1 MPTPARMSPLA
12 RDRERAA
19 HFSIRKSPFGYC
31 FVLYWG
37 TNPGQRGRRVIQNTT
52 RKNSRALVPLST
64 AGTDGLA
71 WWVDQYFQSA
81 VTTSPASQQV
91 QRRDLGLFLRYLRAE
106 EGTDQCMAW
115 TPRLARAFQEHLQQ
129 TLTPAGR
136 RAWSDRTLRRILAH
150 LKTFATW
157 VHTHQPFPLGHPMA
171 AIKLRALTAA
181 ERRRVLDAADLLLT
195 IGGRS
200 KDRKRYKTGER
211 PRRTG
216 YRPYRNRAMVYT
228 LIETGMRRAAVTHL
242 DQTQVDLAGRRLT
255 VAEKGGATHTY
266 QISREGAQ
274 AIADYLVHE
283 RVQDAARWPSPALFL
298 AAATVSQGTG
308 RLTVRVINTVWN
320 AVCRVAQVQGR
331 TPHSARHAMGKH
343 IMAKTGNIA
352 AVQQQLGH
360 RQAAYAMQYAR
371 STTAEVGRVLDDR

>member
-1 MPTPARMSPLA
+1 MT
-12 RDRERAA
+12 
-19 HFSIRKSPFGYC
+19 
-31 FVLYWG
+31 
-37 TNPGQRGRRVIQNTT
+37 QNTT
-52 RKNSRALVPLST
+52 RNNAGALVPLRT
-64 AGTDGLA
+64 AGADGLA
-71 WWVDQYFQSA
+71 WWVEQYFQHA

-91 QRRDLGLFLRYLRAE
+91 QRRDLDLFLRYLWAE
-106 EGTDQCMAW
+106 EGTDQRMAW
-115 TPRLARAFQEHLQQ
+115 TPRLARAFQQHLQQ

-136 RAWSDRTLRRILAH
+136 RAWSDRTIRRVLAH

-171 AIKLRALTAA
+171 TIKLPALGTGLEVDRALTAA
-181 ERRRVLDAADLLLT
+181 ERRRLLDAADLLLT

-228 LIETGMRRAAVTHL
+228 LIETGMRRAAVTSL
-242 DQTQVDLAGRRLT
+242 DQGQVDLASRRLT
-255 VAEKGGATHTY
+255 VVEKGGAIHTY

-283 RVQDAARWPSPALFL
+283 RAQDTARWPSPALFL
-298 AAATVSQGTG
+298 AAATVPRGTG

-320 AVCRVAQVQGR
+320 TVCRVGQVQGR

-371 STTAEVGRVLDDR
+371 STTAELGQVLDDR

>member
-1 MPTPARMSPLA
+1 
-12 RDRERAA
+12 
-19 HFSIRKSPFGYC
+19 
-31 FVLYWG
+31 
-37 TNPGQRGRRVIQNTT
+37 
-52 RKNSRALVPLST
+52 VPLRT
-64 AGTDGLA
+64 VGADGLA
-71 WWVDQYFQSA
+71 WWVEQYFQHA

-91 QRRDLGLFLRYLRAE
+91 QRRDLGLLLRYLRAE

-136 RAWSDRTLRRILAH
+136 RAWSDRTIRRILAH

-171 AIKLRALTAA
+171 AIKLPALGIGLEVDRALTAA

-216 YRPYRNRAMVYT
+216 YRPYRNRAIVYT

-242 DQTQVDLAGRRLT
+242 DQAQVDLAGRRLT
-255 VAEKGGATHTY
+255 VVEKGGATHTY
-266 QISREGAQ
+266 HISREGAQ

-308 RLTVRVINTVWN
+308 RLTVRVMNTVWN

-343 IMAKTGNIA
+343 IIAKTGNIA

-371 STTAEVGRVLDDR
+371 STTAELGRVLDDR